1 MSSCPQ
7 APKSI
12 EELAII
18 SEDESNAKLQA
29 KIRLPRRRLDVRV
42 RVSIV
47 DHTPPMRRYSFHYMT
62 DDRSTMFRYDNSGHY
77 PGLSN
82 SPHHKHEGLEEVIIG
97 CPQPSIHAI
106 RDEIAAF
113 LE

>member
-1 MSSCPQ
+1 
-7 APKSI
+7 
-12 EELAII
+12 
-18 SEDESNAKLQA
+18 
-29 KIRLPRRRLDVRV
+29 
-42 RVSIV
+42 
-47 DHTPPMRRYSFHYMT
+47 
-62 DDRSTMFRYDNSGHY
+62 MFRYDNSGHY

-113 LE
+113 LDADR